1 MLIYFFLHSCF
12 RVKNLKEAEN
22 CSIAGG
28 AKKLEG
34 LPQELV
40 QKIDMEVNGGS
51 KVKVLRI
58 VKKGQVFYSKEY
70 TRMVKR
76 NAYAVLFAC
85 GKVGEIEYFV
95 WDRQSG
101 ITLAVFREVH
111 PDLENPFFFSE
122 AGHHT
127 LRMKQERY
135 KYI

>member
-1 MLIYFFLHSCF
+1 
-12 RVKNLKEAEN
+12 
-22 CSIAGG
+22 
-28 AKKLEG
+28 
-34 LPQELV
+34 
-40 QKIDMEVNGGS
+40 MEVNGGN

-58 VKKGQVFYSKEY
+58 VKNGQVFYCKEY

-76 NAYAVLFAC
+76 NAYVVLFAC
-85 GKVGEIEYFV
+85 GKVGEVEYFV

-101 ITLAVFREVH
+101 ITLAVFREVQL
-111 PDLENPFFFSE
+111 DLQNPFFFSE